1 MAGRV
6 FRQTR
11 ISTVIIFVHS
21 GDAHLARLRIH
32 QKSIGHRHVL
42 LRRVLDPRELG
53 HRFAS
58 RDVAHDGEL
67 LLLDGLEAFGQVTD
81 ARFDLHLDP
90 DVALDQL
97 TGLDDGRATSVNA
110 VVRFV
115 DVANEETAGFDDI
128 SAARLNLYT
137 EGWVAKVKWLL
148 GLGGGGFSYR
158 GSLQRARSGWA
169 TYGIA
174 VTKPVNGRRW
184 IGSHLAFHG
193 VCRAGNGEL
202 IFRCILPCN
211 RHCLE
216 NETREM
222 RKSVSVN

>member
-67 LLLDGLEAFGQVTD
+67 LLLDGFEAFGQVTD

-128 SAARLNLYT
+128 SAARLNLYI
-137 EGWVAKVKWLL
+137 EGWVAKVKWLF
-148 GLGGGGFSYR
+148 GVGGWWIQ
-158 GSLQRARSGWA
+158 LQRFIAKCKVWVGNLRDRRYEASQRSALDWQSPRISRCMSSRQW
-169 TYGIA
+169 GIDF
-174 VTKPVNGRRW
+174 PVH
-184 IGSHLAFHG
+184 SA
-193 VCRAGNGEL
+193 
-202 IFRCILPCN
+202 
-211 RHCLE
+211 
-216 NETREM
+216 M
-222 RKSVSVN
+222 